1 MKIAD
6 RYQSL
11 LVIVVGFLVLYFI
24 FQRNYDWYFFEF
36 KRNYFLYAAV
46 AIGVSSLMFDSV
58 ADLILKGWMKLAEV
72 LGFINTR
79 ILMSLVFF
87 IFLTPFALLQRVLS
101 RKNFLSL
108 KDSDDTVFH
117 TRDHQYQ
124 PEDFDNIW

>member
-24 FQRNYDWYFFEF
+24 FQKNYDWYFFEF
-36 KRNYFLYAAV
+36 KRNYFLYAALT
-46 AIGVSSLMFDSV
+46 IGVSSLMFDSV
-58 ADLILKGWMKLAEV
+58 ADIILKGWMKIAEV

-108 KDSDDTVFH
+108 KDSDSTVFH
-117 TRDHQYQ
+117 TRDHEYK

>member
-24 FQRNYDWYFFEF
+24 FQKNYDWYFFEF

-58 ADLILKGWMKLAEV
+58 ADIILKGWMKIAEV

-108 KDSDDTVFH
+108 KDSDTTVFH
-117 TRDHQYQ
+117 TRDHEYK

>member
-6 RYQSL
+6 RFQSL

-24 FQRNYDWYFFEF
+24 FRGNYNWYFFEF
-36 KRNYFLYAAV
+36 KRDFFLYAAV
-46 AIGVSSLMFDSV
+46 GIGVSSLMFDFV
-58 ADLILKGWMKLAEV
+58 ADAILSAWMKIAEV

-87 IFLTPFALLQRVLS
+87 IFLTPFALLQKLLS
-101 RKNFLSL
+101 KTNFLSL
-108 KDSDDTVFH
+108 KDTEKSVFH
-117 TRDHQYQ
+117 TRDHQYV

>member
-6 RYQSL
+6 RFQSL

-36 KRNYFLYAAV
+36 KRSYFLYAAV
-46 AIGVSSLMFDSV
+46 GIGVSSLMFDAV
-58 ADLILKGWMKLAEV
+58 ADLILKGWMKIAEV

-79 ILMSLVFF
+79 ILMTLVFF
-87 IFLTPFALLQRVLS
+87 IFLTPFALLQRFLS
-101 RKNFLSL
+101 RKNYLSL
-108 KDSDDTVFH
+108 KDSEKTVFH

>member
-24 FQRNYDWYFFEF
+24 FQKNYDLYFFEF

-58 ADLILKGWMKLAEV
+58 ADIILKGWMKIAEV

-108 KDSDDTVFH
+108 KDSDSTVFH
-117 TRDHQYQ
+117 TRDHEYK

>member
-24 FQRNYDWYFFEF
+24 FQKNYDWYFFEF

-58 ADLILKGWMKLAEV
+58 ADIILKGWMKIAEV

-108 KDSDDTVFH
+108 KDSDSTVFH
-117 TRDHQYQ
+117 TRDHEYK

>member
-6 RYQSL
+6 RFQSL

-46 AIGVSSLMFDSV
+46 GIGVSSLMFDSV

-72 LGFINTR
+72 LGYINTR
-79 ILMSLVFF
+79 ILMTLVFF
-87 IFLTPFALLQRVLS
+87 IFLTPFALLQRLLS
-101 RKNFLSL
+101 RKNYLSL
-108 KDSDDTVFH
+108 KDSEETVFH